1 MPLIDFLGVLYEETP
16 IEIHI
21 DYEPIYVGTVENMP
35 YDKFQSSRINEAYI
49 SLDGNTLIIS
59 ICGQRN
65 VKKK

>member
-16 IEIHI
+16 IEIQI
-21 DYEPIYVGTVENMP
+21 DYEPVYTGTVEDVP
-35 YDKFQSSRINEAYI
+35 THKFMSSRVSEAYI

-59 ICGQRN
+59 LFGQRN